1 MKVRLAVIS
10 EAERLWF
17 IRNQAIRV
25 GCKESYDKDIIK
37 AWTPDIM
44 PDFYRENVIENPFF
58 VAVDDHDTPI
68 STGLFDT
75 KRNTFDTIFTLPEY
89 FKSGSGSLIVNALKQ
104 EAKRRSVEQL
114 MIKSALNAETFYHRH
129 GFVSIG
135 HVNHYSV
142 LVGKD
147 IPCMGMV
154 LSL

>member
-25 GCKESYDKDIIK
+25 GRHESYAQEIIK
-37 AWTPDIM
+37 AWTPNKM
-44 PDFYRENVIENPFF
+44 PDFYRENIIEHPFF
-58 VAVDDHDTPI
+58 VAVDDDDIPI
-68 STGLFDT
+68 ATGLFDT

-104 EAKRRSVEQL
+104 EAKRRNVKQL
-114 MIKSALNAETFYHRH
+114 MLKSALNAETFYHRH

-135 HVNHYSV
+135 PLNHYSV

-147 IPCMGMV
+147 IPCIGMV

>member
-25 GCKESYDKDIIK
+25 GCQESYGKDIIK

-44 PDFYRENVIENPFF
+44 PDFYRENIVENPSF
-58 VAVDDHDTPI
+58 VAVNDNDEPI
-68 STGLFDT
+68 ATGLFNV
-75 KRNTFDTIFTLPEY
+75 KKSMFDIIFTLPEY
-89 FKSGSGSLIVNALKQ
+89 FKTGASSLIINTLKQ
-104 EAKRRSVEQL
+104 EAKRRNVEQI
-114 MIKSALNAETFYHRH
+114 MIKALLNAETFYHRH